1 MGGSGGLAM
10 DEPTGETVTVR
21 VLGPLPDL
29 DAVVFIRNKNRA
41 FVTGRGLLASEVTKG
56 AQRFMRVGMW
66 VLLAAGIVICLAVIA
81 MEIVERQQRAELEAS
96 LRTVDAKVVGC
107 GTNDIPYLTYI
118 AEGKSYHHYT
128 PQTRADICDNR
139 SWQVTYIAGNPDKWA
154 VAPDSPLNPFE
165 DDIDGLWIVAGPA
178 LLSLALFYWFFSWLQ
193 SRRVGQEA
201 RLTKDGALVGAELQS
216 IKWYSGGESSN
227 PSLRVGFRVTLPDG
241 RVIEKRQSFT
251 NFDLDRKALP
261 PEGSK
266 LLVLRV
272 DDSLQQVL

>member
-1 MGGSGGLAM
+1 M
-10 DEPTGETVTVR
+10 DQPTGETVTVR
-21 VLGPLPDL
+21 ALGPLPDL

-41 FVTGRGLLASEVTKG
+41 FVTGRGPLASETSKG
-56 AQRFMRVGMW
+56 VRRFIRVGMW
-66 VLLAAGIVICLAVIA
+66 VLLAAGIVVSLTAVV

-107 GTNDIPYLTYI
+107 GTNDIPYLTYV
-118 AEGKSYHHYT
+118 ADGKSYHHYT

-154 VAPDSPLNPFE
+154 VTPDSPLKPFE
-165 DDIDGLWIVAGPA
+165 DDIDGLWIAGGPA
-178 LLSLALFYWFFSWLQ
+178 LLFLALVYWLFSWLQ

-201 RLTKDGALVGAELQS
+201 RLTKEGALVGAELQS
-216 IKWYSGGESSN
+216 IKWHSGGDDGN
-227 PSLRVGFRVTLPDG
+227 PSLRVGYRMTLPDG

-251 NFDLDRKALP
+251 NFDLDRRALP